1 MNSGTGRIVK
11 LVKALFFKLH
21 KYRERLNS
29 LLDEADLKY
38 EKLGDTRV
46 KRDSKSFRHTFI
58 QFMLNKGMS
67 STAIAKMCGTSTE
80 MIDKYYTSN
89 MALDTMMDTF
99 NKVKGGHLKIV
110 S

>member
-1 MNSGTGRIVK
+1 MWRNGRR
-11 LVKALFFKLH
+11 AGF
-21 KYRERLNS
+21 
-29 LLDEADLKY
+29 KY

>member
-1 MNSGTGRIVK
+1 MKNQAIQ
-11 LVKALFFKLH
+11 
-21 KYRERLNS
+21 E
-29 LLDEADLKY
+29 LK
-38 EKLGDTRV
+38 EIAKV
-46 KRDSKSFRHTFI
+46 FRHAFI
-58 QFMLNKGMS
+58 QFMLNKGMN

-80 MIDKYYTSN
+80 MIDKYYTGN